1 MQRCIGIM
9 ILENES
15 EDDNIMHI
23 IMHCEND
30 LCEDILLNDKALHVR
45 NENYFEITV
54 PHYSISDFHAHF
66 RMKRT
71 TMEVNILL
79 QI

>member
-15 EDDNIMHI
+15 EDDIMHI

-30 LCEDILLNDKALHVR
+30 LCEDILLNDKALHIR

-54 PHYSISDFHAHF
+54 PHYSLCNFHIF
-66 RMKRT
+66 
-71 TMEVNILL
+71 E
-79 QI
+79 